1 MRLDHDYIAN
11 AIFYAGS
18 HPHLLD
24 VYNAL
29 FYDSIINSK
38 TEPSATSVRTTMT
51 DAFNSTIEILKSE
64 DLLDAAIQAIVG
76 PVYNLT
82 EDQINKLID
91 YDFIK
96 KVTKKEKYDLLG
108 SSLGYEGTAKEVS
121 IDNKYSYVA
130 SSDYFTLL
138 MRNYFLNKVDF
149 WDEWVSTFCMLRN
162 LAEKFFI
169 DNWGAEWENAS
180 DMDIV
185 IDGMKDFY
193 NRDIK
198 YNIAPSPILEYLTE
212 TLLRDLIRRN
222 WDIFQKVFVPWSKEV
237 FFEKYE
243 FILMMRNH
251 HAHINK
257 KSLSDENLDKANKY
271 LNEIHS
277 KIDNWLNKD
286 GVSSLKLYRNS
297 PTRKNFRDKKEKEPF
312 LPVNKNGGQYPIQ
325 IRRGKFLKK
334 ENKVEENG
342 THYRCDAFTFKDS
355 NIPDGADVEYEL
367 RYDVITLSSG
377 GIKKRYKAYN
387 IVVCKSDGKN

>member
-1 MRLDHDYIAN
+1 MRLDRDYIAN

-38 TEPSATSVRTTMT
+38 TEPSATSVRATMT

-76 PVYNLT
+76 PVYNIT

-108 SSLGYEGTAKEVS
+108 SSLGYEETANDVG
-121 IDNKYSYVA
+121 IDNKYSYIA
-130 SSDYFTLL
+130 SSAYFTLL

-149 WDEWVSTFCMLRN
+149 WDEWVSTFCMLRK

-169 DNWGAEWENAS
+169 DNWGVEWENAS
-180 DMDIV
+180 NMDIV
-185 IDGMKDFY
+185 IDGMKDFC
-193 NRDIK
+193 NRDIR
-198 YNIAPSPILEYLTE
+198 YNIAPSPLLEYLTE

-222 WDIFQKVFVPWSKEV
+222 WDIFKKVFVPWSEED

-257 KSLSDENLDKANKY
+257 NSLSDENLDKANKY

-286 GVSSLKLYRNS
+286 GVSTLKLYRN
-297 PTRKNFRDKKEKEPF
+297 PTTKKVFRDKKEEGPSQSIN
-312 LPVNKNGGQYPIQ
+312 NKGGKCPIQ
-325 IRRGKFLKK
+325 IRRGKYLKK
-334 ENKVEENG
+334 ENKIEENG
-342 THYRCDAFTFKDS
+342 SHYRCDAFTFKDS
-355 NIPDGADVEYEL
+355 NIPNGADVEYEL
-367 RYDVITLSSG
+367 SYEIISLDSG
-377 GIKKRYKAYN
+377 ETKKRYKAYN
-387 IVVCKSDGKN
+387 IRICKCNGKN